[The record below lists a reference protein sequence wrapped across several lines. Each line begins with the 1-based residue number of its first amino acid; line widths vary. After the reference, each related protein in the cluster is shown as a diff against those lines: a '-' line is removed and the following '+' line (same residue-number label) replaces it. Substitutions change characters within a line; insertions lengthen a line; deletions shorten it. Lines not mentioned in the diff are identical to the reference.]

1 MAEQLEI
8 QVKAET
14 GEAVANLG
22 KTEKAVAGVTKET
35 DKLDKS
41 AKQASKSLSDAGAAS
56 KKSGGEIGSVAEGLN
71 KTTSGFA
78 KMMEATGKLSL
89 IFGAA
94 VAAGKAL
101 SAGLVALVDSI
112 SKAASAKQAAEA
124 RSIKFE
130 SALRLAQKGVIDLGH
145 STEQMLANYDAYV
158 AKMHE
163 ATKATEEQAR
173 AVAEYQMTL
182 QRLDEIVSSAKSRG
196 FTIMSPE
203 DMDKQFDAVRS
214 LAKGLDDA
222 LGKAF
227 KEGGAEERDK
237 WAAANEEAVKMVLEA
252 YKRIPDE
259 IPANIKAIADAQNA
273 SAAAARQWSFEQ
285 AAAWEG
291 SRAAAEAAGAA
302 QRDHTTAV
310 QQAQSANQDFGTS
323 LDYVAQ
329 KVVENGGTLTAGA
342 PIWLTVAQ
350 ATDEATNSLLR
361 YMEASR
367 ALREEQ
373 TAALEATKGWTD
385 YVIAL
390 KEGFDS
396 GVTSLYNYT
405 TELQRF
411 KTQLLQLFGAAQGEA
426 KESLQAMID
435 LIQELIRT
443 AGAGGSNRY
452 DPSQAGRLED
462 AIRKSKEAA

>member
-1 MAEQLEI
+1 VSEDLEI
-8 QVKAET
+8 KVRADT

-41 AKQASKSLSDAGAAS
+41 AQKASTSLANAGKSSKQA
-56 KKSGGEIGSVAEGLN
+56 GGEIGSVAEGLN

-78 KMMEATGKLSL
+78 KMMEATGKISL

-101 SAGLVALVDSI
+101 SAGLVALVESI

-145 STEQMLANYDAYV
+145 STDQMLANYDAYI
-158 AKMHE
+158 AKMRE
-163 ATKATEEQAR
+163 ATEATEAQAR
-173 AVAEYQMTL
+173 AVAEYQMTI
-182 QRLDEIVSSAKSRG
+182 QRLDEIVASAKSRG

-222 LGKAF
+222 LAKAF
-227 KEGGAEERDK
+227 QAGGAEERDK
-237 WAAANEEAVKMVLEA
+237 WAVANEDAVKKVIEA
-252 YKRIPDE
+252 YKKLPDE
-259 IPANIKAIADAQNA
+259 VPSHIKAIADAQNA
-273 SAAAARQWSFEQ
+273 ASSAAAGWSMAQ

-291 SRAAAEAAGAA
+291 SQAAAEAAGVA

-310 QQAQSANQDFGTS
+310 QQAESANQDFGTS

-329 KVVENGGTLTAGA
+329 KVVEHGGTLTAGA

-350 ATDEATNSLLR
+350 ATDEATASLLR

-373 TAALEATKGWTD
+373 VAALDATKGWTD

-411 KTQLLQLFGAAQGEA
+411 KTQLLQLFGSAQGEA

-435 LIQELIRT
+435 LIQKLIAT
-443 AGAGGSNRY
+443 AGAGGSNKY
-452 DPSQAGRLED
+452 DPSMAGRLED
-462 AIRKSKEAA
+462 AIRRAKEGG